1 MTKYIIGLTIGGLA
15 MLVLLIWALIS
26 LFNQRKVSKKI
37 KEIGLKEEV
46 KINNDIRVWAS
57 HNKNKF
63 IPASIYSYDENKVF
77 EVDSILITDK
87 AMIVVE
93 IKSLTGGVKGSVNDP
108 RWTKVLGEKRFETT
122 NPISQNQKH
131 IEHIQKMTG
140 LKVPTISLIVYSA
153 KTSFVTCD
161 DAPKHVVL
169 IRHPELFKTL
179 DEINNS
185 LNVSLTVDEMKVLEK
200 KIKLFRT
207 NKKKDLELHKRITTM
222 KEKG

>member
-1 MTKYIIGLTIGGLA
+1 MTKYIIGLTIGSIA
-15 MLVLLIWALIS
+15 MVALLIIALIR
-26 LFNQRKVSKKI
+26 LFRDKKVSKKI

-63 IPASIYSYDENKVF
+63 IPSSIYSYDDNKVF

-87 AMIVVE
+87 ALFVVE
-93 IKSLTGGVKGSVNDP
+93 IKSLTGGVKGNANDL

-131 IEHIQKMTG
+131 IEHIQTMTG

-153 KTSFVTCD
+153 KTGFITCD

-179 DEINNS
+179 DEINES
-185 LNVSLTVDEMKVLEK
+185 LKVSLTVDEMKILEK

-207 NKKKDLELHKRITTM
+207 NKKKDLELHKRITRM
-222 KEKG
+222 KDEG